1 MKSRKAEIKKRYH
14 KIPQVRFAEGRR
26 LTSFGGLVVFQLLF
40 RQLDFKAR
48 IERCFK
54 HIDTQGIF
62 GLGNIVFVL
71 VVHILLGFRRL
82 RGLDYYRH
90 DPMATRV
97 CGLSVLPDA
106 STVSRNLGGADED
119 SVKQLRKLLR
129 EICIHRIESEGFAR
143 ITVDFDGSVQSTKG
157 HAEGVAVGF
166 NKQKKGA
173 RSYYPLFATISQL
186 GVFYDFHHR
195 SGNVHD
201 SNGAPEFI
209 ARTLLGLREA
219 LPGIALECRI
229 DSAFY
234 NETIFSVLEKCRSEF
249 TCSVP
254 FERFP
259 SLKKKIEQCAA
270 WKEIDDRWSCFES
283 DWKPEKWN
291 KTYRLI
297 FIRQKRPAQRKG
309 PVQLD
314 LFAPRDDVFEYKVIA
329 TNKKETAKI
338 VMLFHNGRGS
348 QEKIFGEGKQHG
360 ALDYIATRKLI
371 GNQIF
376 TLSGMFAHNLGR
388 ELQMSTREKDRKT
401 VPKRAAQWEFQSLGT
416 LRQHLLHTA
425 AELTR
430 PQGELTLTMNDEK
443 GLRRDITRMMKAFG
457 AEECI
462 DKAA

>member
-26 LTSFGGLVVFQLLF
+26 LTSFGGLVVFQMLF
-40 RQLDFKAR
+40 RRLDFKSR
-48 IERCFK
+48 IARCFK
-54 HIDTQGIF
+54 HIDTQGIY
-62 GLGNIVFVL
+62 GLGNVVFVL

-106 STVSRNLGGADED
+106 STVSRNLEDADMD
-119 SVKQLRKLLR
+119 SVVSLRSLLR
-129 EICIHRIESEGFAR
+129 EMCILRIKTEGLTR

-209 ARTLLGLREA
+209 ARTLLEIREA
-219 LPGIALECRI
+219 LPGVIIESRI

-234 NETIFSVLEKCRSEF
+234 NETIFSVLEKCRAQFS
-249 TCSVP
+249 CSVP

-259 SLKKKIEQCAA
+259 LLKKKVEECNA
-270 WKEIDDRWSCFES
+270 WRKIDEKWSYFES
-283 DWKPEKWN
+283 NWKPEKWN
-291 KTYRLI
+291 RRYRLI
-297 FIRQKRPAQRKG
+297 FIRQRKPSQRKG
-309 PVQLD
+309 PMQLD
-314 LFAPRDDVFEYKVIA
+314 LFTPRDSEFEYKVIA
-329 TNKKETAKI
+329 TNKAGSAKS
-338 VMLFHNGRGS
+338 VLLFHNGRGS
-348 QEKIFGEGKQHG
+348 QEKIFGEGKQHA
-360 ALDYIATRKLI
+360 ALDYIATRRLV

-388 ELQMSTREKDRKT
+388 ELQMSTREKDRNT
-401 VPKRAAQWEFQSLGT
+401 VPKRAAHWEFQSLGT

-425 AELTR
+425 GELTR
-430 PQGELTLTMNDEK
+430 PQGELTLTMNEEK
-443 GLRRDITRMMKAFG
+443 GLRRDIIRMMRALG
-457 AEECI
+457 DEEYI
-462 DKAA
+462 GKAA